1 MRSLHNISTRLRALA
16 RFFLAPVMALFI
28 GLTALLITGSAA
40 LAQVRSSLPFR
51 TLAPVQP
58 PLAGLIGDTPA
69 GKIEVIQFFYY
80 GCPHCFDAQPLIEDW
95 LAKKPADVEFRYVP
109 ALRDEKWVP
118 LSKAHFTLEKLGEV
132 GRLHRPIYDVINFDG
147 AQLGEEAKLVDW
159 VVRNGVER
167 NRFLEVCDSDK
178 VKAKLEVA
186 RKPTADYGIRATPTL
201 VVAGKYAFA
210 SGLAGS
216 HYEAMRLLD
225 QFGNLARGEKKQT
238 SGTKR
243 VAKWWQ
249 SSRKT
254 TA

>member
-1 MRSLHNISTRLRALA
+1 MRNFAFSFKHSLVAA
-16 RFFLAPVMALFI
+16 
-28 GLTALLITGSAA
+28 GLLVSLVTAGSAA
-40 LAQVRSSLPFR
+40 AQVRSSLPYR
-51 TLAPVQP
+51 TLDPVQP
-58 PLAGLIGDTPA
+58 PLSGLVGDSAP

-95 LAKKPADVEFRYVP
+95 LAKKPDDVEFRYMP

-118 LSKAHFTLEKLGEV
+118 LTKAYFALEKLGEDK
-132 GRLHRPIYDVINFDG
+132 RLHRPIYDVINFDG

-167 NRFLEVCDSDK
+167 NRFLEVYNSDD

-186 RKPTADYGIRATPTL
+186 RKLTAAYGIRATPTL
-201 VVAGKYAFA
+201 VVAGKYSFS

-225 QFGNLARGEKKQT
+225 QFVDLARREKK
-238 SGTKR
+238 
-243 VAKWWQ
+243 
-249 SSRKT
+249 
-254 TA
+254 